1 MSDEEKKIEKITS
14 LSLLAFAK
22 PKEKISIRDK
32 TVYLYDLSSDA
43 LEKLSNILKEKEDCE
58 IRFRKILPHISS
70 LNEIK
75 DIKEKREPL
84 PANFIDQLTQA
95 ELEQIALKYTNIPSI
110 NILSIQKEDADDEII
125 VLKEKESAIHY
136 LDRLLMEK
144 DKRAHSAIN
153 RLKKLVEN
161 SNKLGAAI
169 DSYKDYYKEVLRKS
183 QHDRIIE
190 TAKLG
195 EDFKKIRREREEE
208 QKQFQSMSEMTIL
221 SVSLLKEL
229 SSTTATFL
237 INFNEQSQKTDKLTR
252 KQVWI
257 AGCALI
263 ATVFFSGGSL
273 LYSALSVK
281 LAYEQEQMNR
291 NLRYEEHEKERLQR
305 WNEMADSDE
314 ESIIKPRKKPQ

>member
-1 MSDEEKKIEKITS
+1 MSDDEKKIEKITL

-43 LEKLSNILKEKEDCE
+43 LEKLSSILKEKEDCE
-58 IRFRKILPHISS
+58 VRFRKILPHISS
-70 LNEIK
+70 LNEIN

-95 ELEQIALKYTNIPSI
+95 ELEQIALKYKNIPSI
-110 NILSIQKEDADDEII
+110 NILSIQKENADDEII

-136 LDRLLMEK
+136 LDRLLTEK

-169 DSYKDYYKEVLRKS
+169 DSYSASYKEALRKS

-195 EDFKKIRREREEE
+195 EDFIKVRHEREEE

-252 KQVWI
+252 KQVLI
-257 AGCALI
+257 ATWALI
-263 ATVFFSGGSL
+263 ATVVFSSGSL
-273 LYSALSVK
+273 LFSASSVVI
-281 LAYEQEQMNR
+281 AYEQEKAR
-291 NLRYEEHEKERLQR
+291 RYEQQEEKEQQR

-314 ESIIKPRKKPQ
+314 ESIIKPRKKPQH